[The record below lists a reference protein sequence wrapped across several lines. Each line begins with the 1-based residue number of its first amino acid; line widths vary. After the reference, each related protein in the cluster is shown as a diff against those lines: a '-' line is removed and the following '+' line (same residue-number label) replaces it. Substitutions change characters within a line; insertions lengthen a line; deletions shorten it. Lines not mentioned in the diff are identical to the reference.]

1 MVESKQKTQ
10 AISMQDVYKLADKG
24 IGQSE
29 NVCVDV
35 MGIERSNR
43 YTREEEGRKAERI
56 DVRNAPNHIE

>member
-1 MVESKQKTQ
+1 
-10 AISMQDVYKLADKG
+10 MQDVYKLADKG

-43 YTREEEGRKAERI
+43 YTREEEIERQ
-56 DVRNAPNHIE
+56 RELT